1 MTQVKNL
8 DTIRT
13 YALGFLN
20 PDNKDLST
28 SAFIDNV
35 LSCLEIKNAE
45 KTREVARDNL
55 SLLYGYH
62 EKLVKDFN
70 SGKKWCKQSSRW
82 HFNQDLIKWCEKIT
96 REVGYSKDGL
106 GYKIYKEGDPG
117 INKACRF
124 NLFVRIDNYRKI
136 NNILE
141 DGYSK
146 ELVEE
151 VRFWMLKDPEYMEY
165 KANRDL
171 VRVGRATRK

>member
-13 YALGFLN
+13 YVLAFLN

-35 LSCLEIKNAE
+35 LSCLEIKNDD
-45 KTREVARDNL
+45 KSRGVAGENL
-55 SLLYGYH
+55 PLLYSYH
-62 EKLVKDFN
+62 EKLVKDSN
-70 SGKKWCKQSSRW
+70 SGKKWSKQSSKW

-96 REVGYSKDGL
+96 REVTYSKDGL

-124 NLFVRIDNYRKI
+124 NLFSRIDNYRKI

-141 DGYSK
+141 DGYSE

-151 VRFWMLKDPEYMEY
+151 VMYWMIKDPEYLEY

-171 VRVGRATRK
+171 VIAGRATRK